1 MSMALK
7 EKLICSMKKQI
18 HILLLLFLALSGCKQ
33 QTDPVKLE
41 AFCKNQLPQW
51 NRNLTRVII
60 TDIFS
65 PPVCS
70 RIYAYC
76 NIAAYEAMRHADNS
90 YKTYAGVLRGLLP
103 LPSLADKKEKCF
115 YSIAGVIAF
124 STTAQKLVFNR
135 EAMAEMED
143 KYLEELRTILK
154 DNKLID
160 EAIIFGKQIGN
171 HITDWAAKDGYLQ
184 RTSLPG
190 YFVTKEPGRWQP
202 TPPDYTDAVENNWKT
217 IRPFVLDS
225 ASQFRAA
232 PPIKYDTVKG
242 SAFYKQAYEVYKAVK
257 SPDTGDSATAW
268 YWDDNPNTSVTQGHI
283 AYFQQKMS
291 PPGHWIHIACNIA
304 SKENYDEVETA
315 SLVSQTA
322 IAIFD
327 AIISCW
333 ETKYYYN
340 YIRPETFINKYID
353 KDWLPLI
360 QTPPFPEYTSGHSC
374 ISASAATLLTN
385 IAGDK
390 YAFIDSTEVPFGRP
404 VRKFES
410 FYSAAD
416 QASISRMYGGIHFK
430 EALEAGNKQGKLVGS
445 FIALKLKK

>member
-1 MSMALK
+1 MQKNLTIF
-7 EKLICSMKKQI
+7 LILTVT
-18 HILLLLFLALSGCKQ
+18 ILSCKQ
-33 QTDPVKLE
+33 PTDQTRLE

-51 NRNLTRVII
+51 NTKLTQVII

-76 NIAAYEAMRHADNS
+76 NIAAYEAIRGMDSS
-90 YKTYAGVLRGLLP
+90 YKSYGGLLNGLAP
-103 LPSLADKKEKCF
+103 LPGGVPVKKEKCF
-115 YSIAGVIAF
+115 YAVAEVIAF
-124 STTAQKLVFNR
+124 STTAKKLVFNR
-135 EAMAEMED
+135 DLVEEMEK
-143 KYLEELRTILK
+143 KYLEELQSILK
-154 DNKLID
+154 DNQLME
-160 EAIIFGKQIGN
+160 EAVAFGRQVGDYIIA
-171 HITDWAAKDGYLQ
+171 WAAKDGYLQ

-190 YFVTKEPGRWQP
+190 YFVNKEPGRWQP
-202 TPPDYTDAVENNWKT
+202 TPPDYADAVENNWKT
-217 IRPFVLDS
+217 IRTLVLDS

-232 PPIKYDTVKG
+232 PPIKYDTVKN
-242 SAFYKQAYEVYKAVK
+242 SAFYKQAYEVYEAVK
-257 SPDTGDSATAW
+257 SPGAGDSATAW

-283 AYFQQKMS
+283 SYFQQKMS
-291 PPGHWIHIACNIA
+291 PPGHWVHIACNVA
-304 SKENYDEVETA
+304 AKENYDEVKTA

-327 AIISCW
+327 VIISCW

-374 ISASAATLLTN
+374 ISASAATILTN
-385 IAGDK
+385 KLGDH

-404 VRKFES
+404 VRNFES
-410 FYSAAD
+410 FYEAAS
-416 QASISRMYGGIHFK
+416 QASISRLYGGIHFR
-430 EALEAGNKQGKLVGS
+430 EALETGNKQGKLVGA
-445 FIALKLKK
+445 FITLKFKK

>member
-1 MSMALK
+1 
-7 EKLICSMKKQI
+7 MKKMLYI
-18 HILLLLFLALSGCKQ
+18 FLVLFIYCSSCKQ
-33 QTDPVKLE
+33 KTDHVKLD

-51 NRNLTRVII
+51 NNKLTRVII

-65 PPVCS
+65 PPACS

-76 NIAAYEAMRHADNS
+76 NIAAYEALCGNDSN
-90 YKTYAGVLRGLLP
+90 YKSYAGVLHGLAP
-103 LPSLADKKEKCF
+103 LPAINKKEKCF
-115 YSIAGVIAF
+115 YSIASILAF
-124 STTAQKLVFNR
+124 TTVAQKLVFNK
-135 EAMAEMED
+135 EAMGDME
-143 KYLEELRTILK
+143 KEYLKELRTIVND
-154 DNKLID
+154 DNLS
-160 EAIIFGKQIGN
+160 EGAINFGRQVGN
-171 HITDWAAKDGYLQ
+171 HIIDWAAKDGYLQ

-217 IRPFVLDS
+217 LRPFTLDS

-232 PPIKYDTVKG
+232 PPIKYDSVKS
-242 SAFYKQAYEVYKAVK
+242 SAFYKQAYEVYEAVK
-257 SPDTGDSATAW
+257 SPNAGDSATAW

-291 PPGHWIHIACNIA
+291 PPGHWIHIACNVA
-304 SKENYDEVETA
+304 AKENYDAVKTA
-315 SLVSQTA
+315 ALISQTA

-327 AIISCW
+327 VIISCW

-374 ISASAATLLTN
+374 ISASAATILSN
-385 IAGDK
+385 WVGDN
-390 YAFIDSTEVPFGRP
+390 YVFTDSTEVPFGRP
-404 VRKFES
+404 VRKFDS
-410 FYSAAD
+410 FYQAAT
-416 QASISRMYGGIHFK
+416 QASNSRLYGGIHFK
-430 EALEAGNKQGKLVGS
+430 EALETGNKQGKEVGT
-445 FIALKLKK
+445 FIAFKLNK